1 MCRSAGHNRLTC
13 HNLCTLCGETY
24 ASHLVEI
31 EYSGAKVPICDVEN
45 YV

>member
-24 ASHLVEI
+24 AVEI
-31 EYSGAKVPICDVEN
+31 EHSGAKVPICDVEN